1 MGSGTISY
9 CKTMELKHCVSCQ
22 WRATI
27 DTPVERSTKENEI
40 ARSAETFIFKSS
52 SNQYFRCT
60 IETSTLTYV
69 GDWFLCKAWLTGWL
83 IERWIR
89 YFSDSEPKH
98 ITQAQRKRLQKMWV
112 VFYEVYYNQLEIY
125 LAIYAL
131 NFNEKSIDRSN
142 VFWTISWNRSCI
154 DFDTEP

>member
-1 MGSGTISY
+1 MGSGTILY

-69 GDWFLCKAWLTGWL
+69 GDWFLCKAGLTGWL

-89 YFSDSEPKH
+89 YFSDSEPKC
-98 ITQAQRKRLQKMWV
+98 ITQTQRKRLQKMWV
-112 VFYEVYYNQLEIY
+112 VFYEVCYNQLEIY

-131 NFNEKSIDRSN
+131 NFNE
-142 VFWTISWNRSCI
+142 
-154 DFDTEP
+154 